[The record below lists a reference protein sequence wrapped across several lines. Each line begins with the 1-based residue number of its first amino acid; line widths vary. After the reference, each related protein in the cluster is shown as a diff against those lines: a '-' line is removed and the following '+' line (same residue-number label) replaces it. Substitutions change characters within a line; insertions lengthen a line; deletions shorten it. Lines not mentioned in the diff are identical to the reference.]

1 MRHFAV
7 QRAVGNWDSYGWERG
22 KNDYL
27 YRATTGFIHMP
38 WDIDYSLGL
47 GRPANEPLFA
57 SNDPRVT
64 AMFNTPAIV
73 RAYWRAFADLVA
85 GPLSNANLDPFIDA
99 RVAALVTNNIN
110 IDLAAV
116 ASIKTFIGDRQ
127 AFLLNQL
134 ATVAVP
140 FALNGPMDFSTAD
153 NLVFLT
159 GTAPVGVKT
168 IRVNGVNYP
177 LTWTSATTFLVRVVV
192 TSGLNAITLS
202 GFDRLGAAVPGAIAS
217 VNVTYTG
224 PVVQPVGSLF
234 ITEVMHSPTNG
245 GQFIEIANRSMQNFD
260 LSGWR
265 LDGINFQFPL
275 GSILT
280 NGQTIIVVRNKAAF
294 LAAYGNLPIFGTFGT
309 SLVPAGQVLALV
321 RPSLTGDELID
332 GLRYENDTPWPQSTN
347 GLSMQLIDPT
357 QENSRPPNWAYGSP
371 TPGASNS
378 VAAIIQPFDPLWLN
392 ELQIA
397 NLNGF
402 VDEFSEGD
410 PWIELHNSGAAPLS
424 LDGYFLATN
433 FFSNLTEWPFPAG
446 TVIAP
451 GEHLLIWADGQ
462 PGQTSGTNLHTS
474 FRLDFAGDLA
484 LVRLVGGQPQIVD
497 YLSWS
502 RVGANLSYGSTT
514 DGQSVYRD
522 ILHRPSPRATNSEPA
537 VPVFI
542 NEWMAGN
549 STGIRDPA
557 DMAQDDWFELFNAG
571 AQTLDLSG
579 YYLTD
584 TFGQPTKY
592 RVPTNGQYRIA
603 PRGFLLVFAD
613 NQTAQNTAAR
623 SNLHTNFKLSSSPGF
638 IGLYRPDGLT
648 PVDEISYAQQ
658 VDNVSEGRY
667 SDGATN
673 RYAFIVK
680 PTPSSAN
687 SISNIY
693 NSPPAFPPLADL
705 IALPGQIV
713 TVTIRAN
720 DPDGNALVYSMLTAP
735 PGSQLNQGGL
745 FRWTVPANQPPG
757 DYLVIVRVTDNGM
770 PTRGDTASFMFTVP
784 GGPGGTPIDA
794 GPVIHSMASV
804 NGHAVFTINTAVG
817 RTYRILYKDDLNS
830 ATWSQLDRDFVAA
843 NATASISDYMAV
855 PVRFYKIQRLD

>member
-1 MRHFAV
+1 M
-7 QRAVGNWDSYGWERG
+7 
-22 KNDYL
+22 
-27 YRATTGFIHMP
+27 
-38 WDIDYSLGL
+38 
-47 GRPANEPLFA
+47 
-57 SNDPRVT
+57 
-64 AMFNTPAIV
+64 
-73 RAYWRAFADLVA
+73 
-85 GPLSNANLDPFIDA
+85 
-99 RVAALVTNNIN
+99 
-110 IDLAAV
+110 
-116 ASIKTFIGDRQ
+116 
-127 AFLLNQL
+127 
-134 ATVAVP
+134 
-140 FALNGPMDFSTAD
+140 
-153 NLVFLT
+153 
-159 GTAPVGVKT
+159 
-168 IRVNGVNYP
+168 
-177 LTWTSATTFLVRVVV
+177 
-192 TSGLNAITLS
+192 
-202 GFDRLGAAVPGAIAS
+202 
-217 VNVTYTG
+217 
-224 PVVQPVGSLF
+224 
-234 ITEVMHSPTNG
+234 
-245 GQFIEIANRSMQNFD
+245 
-260 LSGWR
+260 
-265 LDGINFQFPL
+265 
-275 GSILT
+275 
-280 NGQTIIVVRNKAAF
+280 
-294 LAAYGNLPIFGTFGT
+294 
-309 SLVPAGQVLALV
+309 
-321 RPSLTGDELID
+321 
-332 GLRYENDTPWPQSTN
+332 
-347 GLSMQLIDPT
+347 
-357 QENSRPPNWAYGSP
+357 
-371 TPGASNS
+371 
-378 VAAIIQPFDPLWLN
+378 N

-397 NLNGF
+397 NLSGF
-402 VDEFSEGD
+402 VDEFGEGD
-410 PWIELHNSGAAPLS
+410 PWIELHNSGAMPVT

-571 AQTLDLSG
+571 PQTLDLSG

-770 PTRGDTASFMFTVP
+770 PTRGDTASFIFTVP

-794 GPVIHSMASV
+794 GPVIHSIASV